1 MHVILSLE
9 YLGKLLLI
17 GSAVLAA
24 AGLLLLLLARLGFG
38 RLPGDILIQRDN
50 FTFFFPLAS
59 MIVISIILTVLFN
72 LFRRL

>member
-1 MHVILSLE
+1 MHRILSLE
-9 YLGKLLLI
+9 SLGKLLLI

-24 AGLLLLLLARLGFG
+24 AGLLLLLLGRLGFG
-38 RLPGDILIQRDN
+38 RLPGDILIQREN

-59 MIVISIILTVLFN
+59 MIAISIILTVLFN